1 MLIFDKDKHYEK
13 LMAHGFEKY
22 PNKRDLIILC
32 EHWLKIGVAF
42 DSLKCSIVDFCSKWN
57 SQFNE
62 AKNENLILSIIEQVK
77 KNANNSNAFEC
88 NKNIIFY
95 KQELDVVL
103 RIKNRD
109 MQKVLFII
117 IALAKWRNANYIY
130 LNSESSIKLK
140 NIFTLANIKAT
151 KKEQMMLLHELNENG
166 FTDVQLKPLLKL
178 FIPCIINDGEIS
190 LSFVISENMIVELLN
205 LILPHC
211 ERCGSPFEKQSNKQ
225 KYCKAC
231 ARIVKN
237 EQNRSYLQ
245 KGK

>member
-1 MLIFDKDKHYEK
+1 MLIFNEDAHYNH
-13 LMAHGFEKY
+13 LMECGFEKY
-22 PNKRDLIILC
+22 PNKRDLVILC
-32 EHWLKIGVAF
+32 EHWLANRLPLE
-42 DSLKCSIVDFCSKWN
+42 SLKDNIIDFCTKWN
-57 SQFNE
+57 NQFNE
-62 AKNENLILSIIEQVK
+62 AKNENLILSVIKQVK
-77 KNANNSNAFEC
+77 KNQENGKPFEY

-95 KQELDVVL
+95 KQELDTIL
-103 RIKNRD
+103 CIKDRK

-117 IALAKWRNANYIY
+117 ISLAKWRNANYIY
-130 LNSESSIKLK
+130 LNSASSIKLK
-140 NIFTLANIKAT
+140 DIFTLADVKAT

-178 FIPCIINDGEIS
+178 LIPCIVNDGEIA

-205 LILPHC
+205 LILLHC
-211 ERCGSPFEKQSNKQ
+211 ERCGKPFEKQSNKQ
-225 KYCKAC
+225 KYCKEC